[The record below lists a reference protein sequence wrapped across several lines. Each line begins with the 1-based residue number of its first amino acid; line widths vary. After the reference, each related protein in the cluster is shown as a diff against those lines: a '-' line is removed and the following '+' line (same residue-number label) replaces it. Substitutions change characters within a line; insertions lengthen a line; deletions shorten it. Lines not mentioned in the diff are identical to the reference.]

1 MWLHIC
7 KLDAPF
13 LIEGEGLYP
22 ICGTCEY
29 PCNVFLFQCVGQISQ
44 DYSTTHSE
52 SLLNEILL
60 FIFE

>member
-29 PCNVFLFQCVGQISQ
+29 PSGYPCTNGNKFV
-44 DYSTTHSE
+44 
-52 SLLNEILL
+52 
-60 FIFE
+60 